1 MLTIYRASAGAGKTH
16 KLTGEY
22 LMLLFSQPGA
32 YRRILAVTF
41 TNKATDEMKTRIVQ
55 ELYHLASGRA
65 SDYIQLLS
73 SAYSLT
79 ERQVREQA
87 RKILVAILHDYSA
100 FNISTIDRFF
110 QQTMRAFTREIGLQ
124 GGYGI
129 EMDQELVLTEAIDNL
144 LADLEKPESKDLLGW
159 LLRFAEDKIEDGGG
173 WSLRKDI
180 MSLSREVFK
189 ESYKAFSEEVG
200 KDIADK
206 QALDAYKN
214 ELYAIIRSVEAEA
227 KRLGEEGVA
236 TDEMKTRIVQEL
248 YHLASGRASDYIQLL
263 SSAYSLTERQV
274 REQARK
280 ILVAILHDY
289 SAFNISTIDRFF
301 QQTMRAFTR
310 EIGLQGGYGIE
321 MDQELVLTEAID
333 NLLAD
338 LEKPE
343 SKDLLGWLLRFAED
357 KIEDGG
363 GWSLRKDIMSLS
375 REVFKESYKAFS
387 EEVGKD
393 IADKQALDA
402 YKNELYAIIRSVEA
416 EAKRLGEEGVALLK
430 QFALQPSDF
439 KGGSRSPFFYFE
451 KLARGEM
458 KEPTATFQTLP
469 DNPEAYTTKTT
480 PPGLRQIIGCV
491 YEEGLNACVKNIVSL
506 FANLTAYNTAR
517 EIVRYY
523 YTLGI
528 LTDIS
533 RQIASYREEKNV
545 MLIADT
551 TELLN
556 KVISGSDAPF
566 IYEKTGT
573 HVDHYMIDEF
583 QDTSG
588 MQWNNFRPLVEES
601 LANGR
606 ANLIVGD
613 VKQSIYRF
621 RNSDWKLLD
630 EQVRRD
636 FEEEQ
641 VREET
646 LMDNW
651 RSCRHIVEFNNGF
664 FTTAPAILQDLY
676 NEALKTSSLNEEERT
691 AFFTKIM
698 TAYDK
703 SIQRV
708 PPPFQK
714 KDGHVRIDFL
724 SGDEE
729 KKWEQEAMER
739 LPATLERLQD
749 NGYALKDIAILVRTN
764 QEGALVADTLL
775 AYKEEHPSDRYNYDI
790 ISDDALFVGS
800 SPAVRFL
807 IAVLRYLRNP
817 EDQTNRK
824 LAMYAYQVLTG
835 KFGESEADKS
845 VSQNLQSI
853 SRQSLYEVTEGLF
866 RNFSAYFPETEQVFV
881 QAFLDMVS
889 EYAQKESADLNR
901 FLRWWDETG
910 YRKTIATPDGQ
921 NAIRILTVH
930 KSKGLGFKVVIIP
943 FGDWEI
949 DHKPTKPVILWC
961 HPEKKPFDRLH
972 LVPVRYGQILSS
984 TIFAKDYFK
993 ERLHAFIDNLNTL
1006 YVAFTRSKEELIVF
1020 SPRPRKIN
1028 KEGKVE
1034 KITSIADLLWAGVE
1048 TDIEDD
1054 TFERGEWWH
1063 PASGRTAEDTLEEI
1077 PMSRLYSVSP
1087 DDRLQLRLHG
1097 KGFFFDNARRK
1108 HGTLMH
1114 EVLSRIRT
1122 PKDIPASVES
1132 YRLAGVINREEAAE
1146 LISRLEEL
1154 LQAEEVKAWYDG
1166 SARVLNEVDILFGK
1180 GLSKRPD
1187 RVMIKDNKVIVVDY
1201 KFGERQDKRHPNQ
1214 VRNYLQLIR
1223 KMGFERVDG
1232 YLWYVELGKIEA
1244 VNK

>member
-173 WSLRKDI
+173 WSLR
-180 MSLSREVFK
+180 
-189 ESYKAFSEEVG
+189 
-200 KDIADK
+200 
-206 QALDAYKN
+206 Q
-214 ELYAIIRSVEAEA
+214 
-227 KRLGEEGVA
+227 
-236 TDEMKTRIVQEL
+236 
-248 YHLASGRASDYIQLL
+248 
-263 SSAYSLTERQV
+263 
-274 REQARK
+274 
-280 ILVAILHDY
+280 
-289 SAFNISTIDRFF
+289 
-301 QQTMRAFTR
+301 
-310 EIGLQGGYGIE
+310 
-321 MDQELVLTEAID
+321 
-333 NLLAD
+333 
-338 LEKPE
+338 
-343 SKDLLGWLLRFAED
+343 
-357 KIEDGG
+357 
-363 GWSLRKDIMSLS
+363 DIMSLS

-451 KLARGEM
+451 KLAKGEM
-458 KEPTATFQTLP
+458 KEPTATFQALP
-469 DNPEAYTTKTT
+469 DNPDAYTTKTT

-533 RQIASYREEKNV
+533 RQIAFYREEKNV

-636 FEEEQ
+636 FEDEQ
-641 VREET
+641 VREDT
-646 LMDNW
+646 LKDNW
-651 RSCRHIVEFNNGF
+651 RSCRHIVEFNNAF
-664 FTTAPAILQDLY
+664 FTAAPAILQDLY
-676 NEALKTSSLNEEERT
+676 NEALKNSSLSEEERT
-691 AFFTKIM
+691 AFSARIM
-698 TAYDK
+698 AAYDD
-703 SIQRV
+703 SSQRV

-724 SGDEE
+724 SGDED
-729 KKWEQEAMER
+729 KDWKQEAM
-739 LPATLERLQD
+739 ERLQD

-817 EDQTNRK
+817 EDRTNRK

-835 KFGESEADKS
+835 KFGESEADES
-845 VSQNLQSI
+845 VFQNLQSI

-1187 RVMIKDNKVIVVDY
+1187 RVIIKGGKVIVVDY

>member
-32 YRRILAVTF
+32 FRRILAVTF

-55 ELYHLASGRA
+55 ELYHLASGRT

-144 LADLEKPESKDLLGW
+144 LADLEKPESKVLLGW

-200 KDIADK
+200 KDISDK
-206 QALDAYKN
+206 QALD
-214 ELYAIIRSVEAEA
+214 
-227 KRLGEEGVA
+227 
-236 TDEMKTRIVQEL
+236 T
-248 YHLASGRASDYIQLL
+248 
-263 SSAYSLTERQV
+263 
-274 REQARK
+274 
-280 ILVAILHDY
+280 
-289 SAFNISTIDRFF
+289 
-301 QQTMRAFTR
+301 
-310 EIGLQGGYGIE
+310 
-321 MDQELVLTEAID
+321 
-333 NLLAD
+333 
-338 LEKPE
+338 
-343 SKDLLGWLLRFAED
+343 
-357 KIEDGG
+357 
-363 GWSLRKDIMSLS
+363 
-375 REVFKESYKAFS
+375 
-387 EEVGKD
+387 
-393 IADKQALDA
+393 

-458 KEPTATFQTLP
+458 KEPTATFQALP
-469 DNPEAYTTKTT
+469 DNPDAYTTKTT

-651 RSCRHIVEFNNGF
+651 RSCRHIVEFNNAF
-664 FTTAPAILQDLY
+664 FSAAPAILQDLY
-676 NEALKTSSLNEEERT
+676 NEALKTSSLSEEERT

-729 KKWEQEAMER
+729 KDWKQEAM
-739 LPATLERLQD
+739 ERLQD

-835 KFGESEADKS
+835 KFGESEADES
-845 VSQNLQSI
+845 VFQNLQSI

-866 RNFSAYFPETEQVFV
+866 RNFSIYFPETEQVFV

-1048 TDIEDD
+1048 TEIGDD

>member
-41 TNKATDEMKTRIVQ
+41 TNK
-55 ELYHLASGRA
+55 
-65 SDYIQLLS
+65 
-73 SAYSLT
+73 
-79 ERQVREQA
+79 
-87 RKILVAILHDYSA
+87 
-100 FNISTIDRFF
+100 
-110 QQTMRAFTREIGLQ
+110 
-124 GGYGI
+124 
-129 EMDQELVLTEAIDNL
+129 
-144 LADLEKPESKDLLGW
+144 
-159 LLRFAEDKIEDGGG
+159 
-173 WSLRKDI
+173 
-180 MSLSREVFK
+180 
-189 ESYKAFSEEVG
+189 
-200 KDIADK
+200 
-206 QALDAYKN
+206 
-214 ELYAIIRSVEAEA
+214 
-227 KRLGEEGVA
+227 A

-739 LPATLERLQD
+739 LQD

>member
-32 YRRILAVTF
+32 FRRILAVTF

-55 ELYHLASGRA
+55 ELYHLASGRT

-200 KDIADK
+200 RDIADK
-206 QALDAYKN
+206 QALN
-214 ELYAIIRSVEAEA
+214 
-227 KRLGEEGVA
+227 
-236 TDEMKTRIVQEL
+236 
-248 YHLASGRASDYIQLL
+248 
-263 SSAYSLTERQV
+263 
-274 REQARK
+274 
-280 ILVAILHDY
+280 
-289 SAFNISTIDRFF
+289 
-301 QQTMRAFTR
+301 
-310 EIGLQGGYGIE
+310 
-321 MDQELVLTEAID
+321 
-333 NLLAD
+333 
-338 LEKPE
+338 
-343 SKDLLGWLLRFAED
+343 
-357 KIEDGG
+357 
-363 GWSLRKDIMSLS
+363 
-375 REVFKESYKAFS
+375 
-387 EEVGKD
+387 
-393 IADKQALDA
+393 A

-451 KLARGEM
+451 KLAKGEM
-458 KEPTATFQTLP
+458 KEPTATFQALP

-641 VREET
+641 VREEP

-817 EDQTNRK
+817 EDRK

-835 KFGESEADKS
+835 KFGESEADES
-845 VSQNLQSI
+845 VFQNLQSI

-866 RNFSAYFPETEQVFV
+866 RNFSIYFPETEQVFV

-1154 LQAEEVKAWYDG
+1154 LQAEEVEAWYDG

>member
-159 LLRFAEDKIEDGGG
+159 LLRFAENKIEDGGG
-173 WSLRKDI
+173 WSLR
-180 MSLSREVFK
+180 
-189 ESYKAFSEEVG
+189 
-200 KDIADK
+200 
-206 QALDAYKN
+206 Q
-214 ELYAIIRSVEAEA
+214 
-227 KRLGEEGVA
+227 
-236 TDEMKTRIVQEL
+236 
-248 YHLASGRASDYIQLL
+248 
-263 SSAYSLTERQV
+263 
-274 REQARK
+274 
-280 ILVAILHDY
+280 
-289 SAFNISTIDRFF
+289 
-301 QQTMRAFTR
+301 
-310 EIGLQGGYGIE
+310 
-321 MDQELVLTEAID
+321 
-333 NLLAD
+333 
-338 LEKPE
+338 
-343 SKDLLGWLLRFAED
+343 
-357 KIEDGG
+357 
-363 GWSLRKDIMSLS
+363 DIMSLS

-451 KLARGEM
+451 KLAKGEM
-458 KEPTATFQTLP
+458 KEPTATFQALP
-469 DNPEAYTTKTT
+469 DNPDAYTTKTT

-533 RQIASYREEKNV
+533 RQIAFYREEKNV

-636 FEEEQ
+636 FEDEQ
-641 VREET
+641 VREDT
-646 LMDNW
+646 LKDNW
-651 RSCRHIVEFNNGF
+651 RSCRHIVEFNNAF
-664 FTTAPAILQDLY
+664 FTAAPAILQDLY
-676 NEALKTSSLNEEERT
+676 NEALKNSSLSEEERT
-691 AFFTKIM
+691 AFSARIM
-698 TAYDK
+698 AAYDD
-703 SIQRV
+703 S
-708 PPPFQK
+708 FQK

-724 SGDEE
+724 SGDED
-729 KKWEQEAMER
+729 KDWKQEAMER

-749 NGYALKDIAILVRTN
+749 SGYALKDIAILVRTN

-817 EDQTNRK
+817 EDRTNRK

-835 KFGESEADKS
+835 KFGESEADES
-845 VSQNLQSI
+845 VFQNLQSI

-1187 RVMIKDNKVIVVDY
+1187 RVIIKGGKVIVVDY